1 MPADSPQPRQPG
13 SPTMLRRGGSKGASP
28 FRELRRTDTPPRL
41 SKQGSNAGAH
51 AHALGACL
59 AGAALMV
66 VAYVLLQPK
75 PLTVPNAEV
84 ALGASRSLAHRFN
97 ALNIL
102 YIVLEDFG
110 TLGTSVFSS
119 PGGAPPGSTPHLER
133 LAASGVAFRHAYCQ
147 APICNP
153 SRSSILVG
161 RRPSY
166 TRIYTNEDRYNA
178 RMPANT
184 PTAVDFLRA
193 ADGKA
198 SVACAGGK
206 LL

>member
-1 MPADSPQPRQPG
+1 MPEDSPQPRQ
-13 SPTMLRRGGSKGASP
+13 SPTMLRRGSSKGVSP
-28 FRELRRTDTPPRL
+28 LRELRRIDTPPRL
-41 SKQGSNAGAH
+41 SKQGSNAGMNAH
-51 AHALGACL
+51 NMGACL

-66 VAYVLLQPK
+66 VAYVLLQRPLAVPK
-75 PLTVPNAEV
+75 AETAV
-84 ALGASRSLAHRFN
+84 GAPRSLAHRHK

-102 YIVLEDFG
+102 YVVLEDFG
-110 TLGTSVFSS
+110 VLGTSLFSS

-133 LAASGVAFRHAYCQ
+133 LAANGVAFRRAYCQ

-161 RRPSY
+161 RRPSH
-166 TRIYTNEDRYNA
+166 TRIYTNEDRYA
-178 RMPANT
+178 AHMPANT
-184 PTAVDFLRA
+184 PTVVDFLRA